1 MGLMFTV
8 FGVRLFRVG
17 IQGVGFRLEGAIQV
31 GAIRKYWVLR
41 GISHHRAAGRC
52 KGRWSSGLPPFKKYS
67 TYTCKCETHTAG
79 RRTKGGPCE
88 VSQAMEAHRS
98 SLTLKLSVKEPR
110 CGTFQPKTSG
120 RVLLPLAVATWTHQ
134 LLFHPCPSFLPL

>member
-1 MGLMFTV
+1 MRTYELPKSISEIDMCMPMIFLLLC
-8 FGVRLFRVG
+8 F
-17 IQGVGFRLEGAIQV
+17 AD
-31 GAIRKYWVLR
+31 ALR

-67 TYTCKCETHTAG
+67 MYTCKCETHTVG

-98 SLTLKLSVKEPR
+98 SMTLKLSVKEPH

-120 RVLLPLAVATWTHQ
+120 RVLLPLAVAAWTHQ
-134 LLFHPCPSFLPL
+134 LLFHPYPSFLPL